1 MEASMKES
9 LDRLRAALR
18 DMKKASVFRKALAA
32 EAALLAAVVLME
44 QMVEE
49 IERLKHDKA
58 DTGH

>member
-49 IERLKHDKA
+49 IEKLKHDKA